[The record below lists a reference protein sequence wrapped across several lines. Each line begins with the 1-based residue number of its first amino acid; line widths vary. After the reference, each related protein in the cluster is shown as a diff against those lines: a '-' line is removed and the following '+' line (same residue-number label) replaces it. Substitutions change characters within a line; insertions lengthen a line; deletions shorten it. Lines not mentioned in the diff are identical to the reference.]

1 MPVPPTTRDAIIQA
15 LRDCGPMTAVEIAQH
30 LGVPRHR
37 VESAIV
43 TARKNWPGRYLRVIR
58 YRQQTGVSGREAAVY
73 SASRGPDA
81 PRPSFDRAASRHAYY
96 LRNRAILA
104 VERQRRKGVQ
114 ATWLTGLMALEQRNH
129 STQQAA

>member
-58 YRQQTGVSGREAAVY
+58 YQQRTGVSGREAAVY

-81 PRPSFDRAASRHAYY
+81 PRPVFDPRQGKRDYY
-96 LRNRAILA
+96 QRNRTRLA
-104 VERQRRKGVQ
+104 VDRQRRRGAQ
-114 ATWLTGLMALEQRNH
+114 ANWLSGLVPLERRNH
-129 STQQAA
+129 PPART